1 MMRLLLIRPLIMKR
15 IFIPLSAALFACHV
29 SAALADEAICKS
41 GMHPL
46 PAGYEGWSNP
56 LPLNAA
62 TQAGSLP
69 ASKLTLGHASQIHLA
84 HTPDVQFLQR
94 PAEPGGSVSY
104 SGMVIFEVIKDGTY
118 RVMLPNKTWI
128 DVVGGATLVSSIQH
142 QHGPDCSGIRKMVDF
157 SLKTG
162 TYTLQLAGSGQ
173 QDIPVMVSAVP

>member
-1 MMRLLLIRPLIMKR
+1 MKR
-15 IFIPLSAALFACHV
+15 IFVPLSLALFACYGS
-29 SAALADEAICKS
+29 SARADDASCKS
-41 GMHPL
+41 GPHPL

-56 LPLNAA
+56 SSLNAA
-62 TQAGSLP
+62 TQADGLS
-69 ASKLTLGHASQIHLA
+69 ASILTLGHAAKIHLA
-84 HTPDVQFLQR
+84 HTPEVHFAQW

-104 SGMVIFEVIKDGTY
+104 SGMVAFEVPKDGTY

-128 DVVGGATLVSSIQH
+128 DVLGGTAPASSTHH